1 MGGNHVTMTR
11 NQQKRLRFLPE
22 RHVNGSKGEGKGNGK
37 PRKRPGWMRD
47 EELDRSINA
56 AVQDGDYTRE
66 R

>member
-1 MGGNHVTMTR
+1 MKR
-11 NQQKRLRFLPE
+11 NQQKRPRILPV
-22 RHVNGSKGEGKGNGK
+22 RNGNGSKREEEPK

-56 AVQDGDYTRE
+56 AVQDGDYSRE

>member
-1 MGGNHVTMTR
+1 MKR
-11 NQQKRLRFLPE
+11 NQQKRLGILPG
-22 RHVNGSKGEGKGNGK
+22 RHTNGSKRQKEPK

-56 AVQDGDYTRE
+56 AVQDGDYSRE

>member
-1 MGGNHVTMTR
+1 MKR
-11 NQQKRLRFLPE
+11 NQQKRLGTPPGRQ
-22 RHVNGSKGEGKGNGK
+22 NGSKRQEEPK

-56 AVQDGDYTRE
+56 AVQDGDYSRE

>member
-1 MGGNHVTMTR
+1 MPMKR
-11 NQQKRLRFLPE
+11 NQQKRPRILPV
-22 RHVNGSKGEGKGNGK
+22 RNGKGNGSKREEQPK

-56 AVQDGDYTRE
+56 AVQDGDYSRE

>member
-1 MGGNHVTMTR
+1 MKRT
-11 NQQKRLRFLPE
+11 QQKRPRVLPE
-22 RHVNGSKGEGKGNGK
+22 RNGNGSKREEDTK

-56 AVQDGDYTRE
+56 AVQDGDYSRE

>member
-1 MGGNHVTMTR
+1 MKR
-11 NQQKRLRFLPE
+11 NQQKRPRFLPE
-22 RHVNGSKGEGKGNGK
+22 RHVNGSKGGEGSGK

-56 AVQDGDYTRE
+56 AVQNGDYTRE

>member
-1 MGGNHVTMTR
+1 MKR
-11 NQQKRLRFLPE
+11 NQQKRPRVLPA
-22 RHVNGSKGEGKGNGK
+22 RQANGNGSKGEDKAR

-56 AVQDGDYTRE
+56 AVQDGDYSRE

>member
-1 MGGNHVTMTR
+1 MPMKR
-11 NQQKRLRFLPE
+11 NQQKRPRILPT
-22 RHVNGSKGEGKGNGK
+22 RNGTKREQEPR

-56 AVQDGDYTRE
+56 AVQDGDYSRE